1 MFEGLTANDIELLNS
16 YQLLGVNGKKELKDY
31 MRYLLCKQ
39 YRRELM
45 GAIFQNQLIHNL
57 CHSVLHIIEK
67 DDFDINHLGR
77 RIAQIKELY
86 YGIFGQIHNKY
97 SEHVENLDSI
107 ELVKEFGKNS
117 FGNIERALRTNEQIL
132 IRAEIIDFYEEFKI
146 LSMQKEARK
155 IVAV

>member
-1 MFEGLTANDIELLNS
+1 VFEGLTANDIELLNS
-16 YQLLGVNGKKELKDY
+16 FQMLSINGKKELKDY

-45 GAIFQNQLIHNL
+45 VAIFQNQLIHNL

-67 DDFDINHLGR
+67 DDFDIANLGR
-77 RIAQIKELY
+77 RISQIKELY
-86 YGIFGQIHNKY
+86 YGIFERVHNKY

-107 ELVKEFGKNS
+107 EVVKEFGKNS
-117 FGNIERALRTNEQIL
+117 FENMERAMRTGDHVL
-132 IRAEIIDFYEEFKI
+132 IRVEIIDFYEEFKI
-146 LSMQKEARK
+146 LSTQKEARK

>member
-1 MFEGLTANDIELLNS
+1 VFEGLTTNDIELLNS
-16 YQLLGVNGKKELKDY
+16 YQLLGVNGQKELNDY

-45 GAIFQNQLIHNL
+45 VAIFQNQLIHNL

-67 DDFDINHLGR
+67 DEFDINHLGK
-77 RIAQIKELY
+77 RIRQIKELY
-86 YGIFGQIHNKY
+86 YGIYEQVHNKY

-107 ELVKEFGKNS
+107 EVVKEFGKNS
-117 FGNIERALRTNEQIL
+117 FGNIERALRTEDHIL
-132 IRAEIIDFYEEFKI
+132 IRVEIIDFYEEFKI
-146 LSMQKEARK
+146 LSKQKEARK